1 MDALDLGHLAM
12 VLALACLAA
21 TSAIGPRR
29 APMARRLVVAGAVAA
44 SVAVAVLAR
53 VLVRR
58 DYRLTY
64 VSEVV
69 ARSASR
75 PYRLA
80 GLWAAMAGSLLLYAA
95 MAAVAVAVGSVG
107 VARRHARLLGG
118 YLRAGSLVAAWL
130 LGVSLL
136 AADPFRR
143 LAQPAIDGVGLTP
156 ILEHPAM
163 LVHPPLLYAGALAT
177 LPLAALALAARWT
190 RAVDGGVAAT
200 LVRWSLVG
208 LVLSTAALALGARW
222 AYVEVGWGGFWAWDP
237 VENGGLLAWLA
248 LLTVVHVGRRPTLA
262 VGAALAAFGAA
273 MLGAVVTRSGAA
285 TSVHAF
291 GEATRVGY
299 GLSALA
305 AVIVAVVVTTLW
317 WTRRG
322 LDADTPTQAAPI
334 DGTPLAGQL
343 TLVHVVL
350 VAVTGTVVLVGTLW
364 PIVGRWF
371 DGRRRAV
378 DARFFTAAVTPLAVL
393 AAVGSTVAVLRLA
406 RPRAYLAGATRWSLI
421 AGHLGLVLLVAS
433 SIASSFGADRTVV
446 LAPGGSTRVAGV
458 TLTAGRAEALP
469 RDRYRLVVLPLQ
481 VRGRGATV
489 TLRPGLR
496 VYETAGAVLPETA
509 RRAGWLLDTQVALRR
524 FDPSGVVVF
533 DVHVRPFI
541 RWVWIAALV
550 MLAAFLGAFVSSSRN
565 RGRLSVCT
573 PE

>member
-1 MDALDLGHLAM
+1 MTLA
-12 VLALACLAA
+12 VACLAVA
-21 TSAIGPRR
+21 SAIGPRR
-29 APMARRLVVAGAVAA
+29 AIVARRLVAVGAVTAG
-44 SVAVAVLAR
+44 VAVAVLAR
-53 VLVRR
+53 ALVRR

-64 VSEVV
+64 VADVV
-69 ARSASR
+69 ARAASR

-80 GLWAAMAGSLLLYAA
+80 GLWAAMAGSLLLYSA
-95 MAAVAVAVGSVG
+95 MAAVAVALGSVG
-107 VARRHARLLGG
+107 VARRHPRLLGG
-118 YLRAGSLVAAWL
+118 YLRAGSLVPAWL

-190 RAVDGGVAAT
+190 RAVDGGLAAT

-248 LLTVVHVGRRPTLA
+248 LLTVMHVGGRPTLA

-305 AVIVAVVVTTLW
+305 AMMLAVVVTTLW
-317 WTRRG
+317 RTRRVPS
-322 LDADTPTQAAPI
+322 LEAPAQEAPADDPPREAR
-334 DGTPLAGQL
+334 LL
-343 TLVHVVL
+343 LVHVVL
-350 VAVTGTVVLVGTLW
+350 VAVTATVVLVGTLW

-393 AAVGSTVAVLRLA
+393 AAVGSTVAALRLA
-406 RPRAYLAGATRWSLI
+406 RPRGHHAGAMRWSLI
-421 AGHLGLVLLVAS
+421 AGHVGLVLLVAS

-469 RDRYRLVVLPLQ
+469 RDRYRLVVLPLN
-481 VRGRGATV
+481 VRGRGSTV

-524 FDPSGVVVF
+524 FDPSGAVVL

-541 RWVWIAALV
+541 RWVWVAALV
-550 MLAAFLGAFVSSSRN
+550 MLAAFLGAFVTSARG
-565 RGRLSVCT
+565 RGRLSACR